1 MSIFPSDI
9 SPDLLAVLLIFGTE
23 GFAQEVLLLPYLKVQ
38 HHYRKDSE
46 QQMDDVRESHQQ
58 TYVHQVKAYEGG
70 ITADAVYGCLHYHLS
85 QIISIIRPSALT
97 KVSGKRITT
106 AYTWAE
112 VTGWPSLRT
121 CSFLRLM
128 ISAICSVRRPPFLS
142 ARTYNIASSIFIT
155 ISLSSS
161 TISAPFSVKTARCPR
176 GVAVWYEFFSI
187 EAYSSVFS
195 DKARYTDGTVSLD
208 LKAVRAG

>member
-70 ITADAVYGCLHYHLS
+70 ITADAVYAPLDEGCLVGVWESRSPAVGHGQHSDYEESYTDSSNSQSSPLQDRERLEYRDECHLRIQDDADYLYGDYCKRCPSHNIFNQEDLPGLVTLAYLIGGDALSALCEFLS
-85 QIISIIRPSALT
+85 QKCGIDHRHYYDCRDFGCHSHQ
-97 KVSGKRITT
+97 
-106 AYTWAE
+106 
-112 VTGWPSLRT
+112 
-121 CSFLRLM
+121 
-128 ISAICSVRRPPFLS
+128 
-142 ARTYNIASSIFIT
+142 
-155 ISLSSS
+155 
-161 TISAPFSVKTARCPR
+161 
-176 GVAVWYEFFSI
+176 
-187 EAYSSVFS
+187 
-195 DKARYTDGTVSLD
+195 
-208 LKAVRAG
+208 